1 MARPTRRCCPGRS
14 RSTRRSTI
22 PAGQAIVLNN
32 LGVDAYFAGNWTEAL
47 DFWERSQRP
56 ARPHGDVVQSATA
69 ANNVG
74 EVLSDQ
80 GRLEPARALFEEALA
95 IWMNVPYPIGI
106 GLATS
111 NLGRLATRD
120 GRLADAERLLDEAR
134 AVYER
139 IGAADYVAETDSR
152 QAERL
157 LRAGDAQAAA
167 GLARD
172 ARARAVALGGNPV
185 LLAALD
191 RLLGIALVQLG
202 DRPAAV
208 ELLRASLAAARGA
221 SADFEEAQ
229 TAHVL
234 AALGPPDAPALRE
247 RADELF
253 TRLGVENL
261 AAVVPAYW

>member
-1 MARPTRRCCPGRS
+1 MGARDPTMLPRALELYEALDD
-14 RSTRRSTI
+14 

-32 LGVDAYFAGNWTEAL
+32 LGVDAYFAGNWTDTL
-47 DFWERSQRP
+47 DYWERFRIQQ
-56 ARPHGDVVQSATA
+56 ARTGDVAQSAVA

-80 GRLEPARALFEEALA
+80 GRLEPARALFEEAQA
-95 IWMNVPYPIGI
+95 IWLTVRYPIGI
-106 GLATS
+106 ALATS

-134 AVYER
+134 AVYEH

-157 LRAGDAQAAA
+157 LRAGDAEAAA
-167 GLARD
+167 RLARD
-172 ARARAVALGGNPV
+172 ARARAVALGGHPV

-191 RLLGIALVQLG
+191 RLLAIAVVQLG
-202 DRPAAV
+202 DAPAALA
-208 ELLRASLAAARGA
+208 LLRTSLAAARGA

-234 AALGPPDAPALRE
+234 AALRPPDAPALRE

-253 TRLGVENL
+253 IRLDVRNV
-261 AAVVPAYW
+261 AAVVPEYW

>member
-1 MARPTRRCCPGRS
+1 MALE
-14 RSTRRSTI
+14 I
-22 PAGQAIVLNN
+22 YEALDDPAGQATVLNN

-47 DFWERSQRP
+47 DYWERFRIQRD
-56 ARPHGDVVQSATA
+56 RSGDVVQSATA

-95 IWMNVPYPIGI
+95 IWTTVPFPIGI
-106 GLATS
+106 GLATI

-134 AVYER
+134 ALYER
-139 IGAADYVAETDSR
+139 IGAADYLAETDSR

-157 LRAGDAQAAA
+157 LRAGDARAAA
-167 GLARD
+167 SLARD

-208 ELLRASLAAARGA
+208 ESLRASLAAARGA

-229 TAHVL
+229 SAHVL
-234 AALGPPDAPALRE
+234 AALAPPDAAALRE

-253 TRLGVENL
+253 TRLDVANV